1 MTGEDLFLAIGQVEE
16 SRLAR
21 TEEASNSENQE
32 GLTMNTKKA
41 GRVVR
46 NLLIAA
52 VIVST
57 LAVTAF
63 AATGFLLYDSPGQMI
78 SAIFGDNTG
87 YDHKS
92 VTTWSDPQ
100 KPGSLYTNP
109 AYDRVEADP
118 AVVEDVVPYVS
129 PVGKSICWEGYTLTI
144 DSLLYDSTT
153 ACGILTYTLENPEG
167 ITGYT
172 VESNGEV
179 WGFPVNFNQYSK
191 DYIIREKTTDTCL
204 AVTSYFHYRASEALT
219 DMEITLSQ
227 WLKVTP
233 GPEYQAMI
241 EALLEKIKTEYT
253 PEEAIAA
260 YIAEHG
266 QERYDELA
274 KTETPE
280 QLQQFGY
287 GAIWAKR
294 LEELYACPETITI
307 DPNRESTLR
316 NRTLAQGAAVVTPM
330 AFWIDVE
337 SLDFLHTSIW
347 GDHRIDADNI
357 RSLTIRYQDGTE
369 YRVLDENLDNTAFT
383 LISYPEDNVQ
393 TEVFVP
399 AEQDPQGEGYVTVE
413 NSKNQSIMTLMFNRL
428 VDIDKIQSILVNGT
442 ELPLD

>member
-16 SRLAR
+16 SRLAK
-21 TEEASNSENQE
+21 TEEDILRK
-32 GLTMNTKKA
+32 GKMG
-41 GRVVR
+41 GRVFR

-52 VIVST
+52 VIVSM

-63 AATGFLLYDSPGQMI
+63 AATGFLLYDSPSQMI
-78 SAIFGDNTG
+78 TAIFGDNTG
-87 YDHKS
+87 YDHKG
-92 VTTWSDPQ
+92 VTTWTDPQ
-100 KPGSLYTNP
+100 NPGVEYENP

-118 AVVEDVVPYVS
+118 TVVAEDVAPYVS

-167 ITGYT
+167 VIGYS
-172 VESNGEV
+172 VEQNGEV

-241 EALLEKIKTEYT
+241 EALLEEIKTEYT

-287 GAIWAKR
+287 GVIWAKR

-307 DPNRESTLR
+307 DPNRESPLR

-330 AFWIDVE
+330 AFRIDVE
-337 SLDFLHTSIW
+337 SLDFLHTSIH

-357 RSLTIRYQDGTE
+357 RSLTICYQNGTE

-428 VDIDKIQSILVNGT
+428 IDIDNIQSVLINGT
-442 ELPLD
+442 ELTMD